1 MKAFGKNI
9 FPDIHIDPIQ
19 RDLLLIL
26 TTGFLVAASIVGVA
40 SFVFH

>member
-19 RDLLLIL
+19 RNLLLVL
-26 TTGFLVAASIVGVA
+26 TTGFLLAGAIVVVA